1 MQNDERPVVI
11 GGGAAGL
18 AACLALEKAGYSPL
32 LVEASDR
39 LGGRLRTDRLPDGT
53 PVDRGFQVLQAGYPE
68 LRRWVDFE
76 TLGCTA
82 FVPGAR
88 VFLRGKWRVLADPR
102 RALNWLPATLM
113 SGIGSWSDRFKVLR
127 LVFKLQ
133 GCPTED
139 IQNGHFAAPVD
150 SKLKGR
156 SLGLGPWAHKS
167 TSSFLAEWGFS
178 KAFVADFLKP
188 FFSGIFLE
196 GALDTPAA
204 QFQYTF
210 RMLAD
215 GQVVRP
221 KGGME
226 ALVHHLASQLTR
238 TEVKLG
244 CRAEVL
250 KEGGMLVKG
259 ERVSLLKGAIVAA
272 PGVHDGY
279 PLGQWNACI
288 NVVCQT
294 TAQRFGKPVIGLIPE
309 AKKVTNFHFM
319 EDLEGSQGMGRIN
332 VTALLQPQETFEEAM
347 VVIRKELLAAGVAC
361 GDVEW
366 SAVIRQALPRVQ
378 SVGHPQIR
386 TDLEEGIFGAG
397 DALLAPSLDGAMR
410 SGRLAAEALIS
421 WLNNQEQQQ
430 P

>member
-1 MQNDERPVVI
+1 MKFDNRPVVI

-18 AACLALEKAGYSPL
+18 AACLTLEEAGYSPL
-32 LVEASDR
+32 LIEASDR
-39 LGGRLRTDRLPDGT
+39 LGGRLRTESLPDGT

-68 LRRWVDFE
+68 LSRWVDFE
-76 TLGCTA
+76 TLECTA

-113 SGIGSWSDRFKVLR
+113 SGIGNWSDRFKVLR

-133 GCPTED
+133 ACPTED
-139 IQNGHFAAPVD
+139 IQNGHFAAQMDRKHTGKP
-150 SKLKGR
+150 
-156 SLGLGPWAHKS
+156 LGLGPWAHKS
-167 TSSFLAEWGFS
+167 TRSFLADWGFS
-178 KAFVADFLKP
+178 DAFVADFLKP

-221 KGGME
+221 KGGMA
-226 ALVHHLASQLTR
+226 ALVHHLASQLKR

-244 CRAEVL
+244 CRVEALE
-250 KEGGMLVKG
+250 EGGVMVEGNRL
-259 ERVSLLKGAIVAA
+259 SLSKGAIVATA
-272 PGVHDGY
+272 GVHESY
-279 PLGQWNACI
+279 PLGQWNACV

-294 TAQRFGKPVIGLIPE
+294 KARRFGKPVIGLIP
-309 AKKVTNFHFM
+309 AAQKVTNFHFM
-319 EDLEGSQGMGRIN
+319 EDLEGSQGLGRIN
-332 VTALLQPQETFEEAM
+332 VTALLHPQETFEEAM
-347 VVIRKELLAAGVAC
+347 VVIRKELLDAGIAC

-366 SAVIRQALPRVQ
+366 SAMIQQALPRIQ
-378 SVGHPQIR
+378 SVGSAQMGSE
-386 TDLEEGIFGAG
+386 LEDGIFGAG

-410 SGRLAAEALIS
+410 SGRLAAEALTS
-421 WLNNQEQQQ
+421 WLNNRENQHS
-430 P
+430 